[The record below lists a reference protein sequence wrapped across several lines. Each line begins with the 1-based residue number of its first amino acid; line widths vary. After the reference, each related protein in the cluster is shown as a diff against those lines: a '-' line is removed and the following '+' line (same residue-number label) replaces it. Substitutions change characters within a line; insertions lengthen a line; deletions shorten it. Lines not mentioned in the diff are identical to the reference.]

1 METLAERLGPIPAVA
16 SSLTALDEAATAVRN
31 PARAAS
37 PRGARLGELLVSAGL
52 LTFTQLQ
59 LLLQEQTRTGQRLG
73 EIILDDGLVPAPTL
87 VRILAEQCQLELEEE
102 GGFGSGLRAAI
113 ESRHRAGVDAE
124 VLPSDQAAVAS
135 PERKSRRERAA
146 QPGEPATEERDQG
159 RRALGELL
167 LARGL
172 LTSGELEEALAEQG
186 WSGRLLGEIVVDRG
200 FITMPELVEALAEQL
215 DADSRPRS
223 AFGRGFATH

>member
-1 METLAERLGPIPAVA
+1 MGTAAKEEELTMETLAERLGPIPAVA

-73 EIILDDGLVPAPTL
+73 EIILE
-87 VRILAEQCQLELEEE
+87 EQCQLELEEE

-113 ESRHRAGVDAE
+113 ESRHRAGADDE

-146 QPGEPATEERDQG
+146 QPGEPA
-159 RRALGELL
+159 
-167 LARGL
+167 
-172 LTSGELEEALAEQG
+172 
-186 WSGRLLGEIVVDRG
+186 
-200 FITMPELVEALAEQL
+200 
-215 DADSRPRS
+215 
-223 AFGRGFATH
+223 